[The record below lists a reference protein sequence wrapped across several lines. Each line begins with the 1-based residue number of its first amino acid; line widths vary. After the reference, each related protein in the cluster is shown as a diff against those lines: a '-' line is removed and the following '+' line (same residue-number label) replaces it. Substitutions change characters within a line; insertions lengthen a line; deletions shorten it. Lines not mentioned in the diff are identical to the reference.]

1 MSHRFFI
8 MLNGLGGNR
17 ACSGGCDRTKQ
28 VDDCAAPRSLDDRN
42 DLEPGRAPRSL
53 KRF

>member
-28 VDDCAAPRSLDDRN
+28 GDDCAAPRSLDDRN
-42 DLEPGRAPRSL
+42 DLEPGRALLSPQG
-53 KRF
+53 F